1 ALPIF
6 DNDIRTDLIDLPR
19 VGVRL
24 DLAPGYERLAYF
36 GRGPWENYAD
46 RKASTLVGVYET
58 TVAGEYVDYV
68 MPQEHGH
75 HTDVRWLE
83 LAPVQSKALRASA
96 TSKLP
101 PLRIEAAPT
110 LEFNAGHHTAEDL
123 YAARHATD
131 LAPRAETILYL
142 DAAHRGLGT
151 HSCGPDILDAYKI

>member
-1 ALPIF
+1 
-6 DNDIRTDLIDLPR
+6 LPR

-58 TVAGEYVDYV
+58 TVTGEYVDYV

-83 LAPVQSKALRASA
+83 LAPVAERRSRFVG
-96 TSKLP
+96 LP

-110 LEFNAGHHTAEDL
+110 FEFNAGHHTAEDL

-142 DAAHRGLGT
+142 DAA
-151 HSCGPDILDAYKI
+151 